1 MEQKALEQMV
11 LEQKAR
17 ITEMEKSSKKKPE
30 TPAVDLNRVEN
41 LITSMERVNGSNIE
55 SSKLLHK
62 AIEEA
67 RKPVVNRN
75 IHDINMNNKPT
86 AFLVVGLVVA
96 AVFLGLTA
104 YRALQPNISEEDNDL
119 KYRYIKM
126 KGEATPAD
134 IAELETFFGDNRT
147 NRTVKALRTKV
158 ETFEEAVCKQAL
170 ADEQARLNQLESQR
184 QKEKAESVKE

>member
-11 LEQKAR
+11 LEQNKR

-30 TPAVDLNRVEN
+30 TPTVDLNRVET

-55 SSKLLHK
+55 GSKLLHK

-96 AVFLGLTA
+96 AAFLGLTT
-104 YRALQPNISEEDNDL
+104 YKALQPNISVEDNDL

-126 KGEATPAD
+126 KGEATTAD
-134 IAELETFFGDNRT
+134 IAELEIFFGEGRT
-147 NRTVKALRTKV
+147 NRTVKTLRTKV
-158 ETFEEAVCKQAL
+158 ETFEEAVRKKAL
-170 ADEQARLNQLESQR
+170 ADEQARLNQLESER
-184 QKEKAESVKE
+184 QESKARSVQE